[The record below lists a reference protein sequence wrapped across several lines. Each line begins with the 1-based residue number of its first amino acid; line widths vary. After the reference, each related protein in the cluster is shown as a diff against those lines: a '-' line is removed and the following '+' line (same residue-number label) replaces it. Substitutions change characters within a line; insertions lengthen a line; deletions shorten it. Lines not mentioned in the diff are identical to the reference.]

1 MIEKC
6 PLSNYTNIIIS
17 ASKKVS
23 VLRINSSDLMMRPDD
38 FTTTI

>member
-17 ASKKVS
+17 PSKKVS
-23 VLRINSSDLMMRPDD
+23 VLRINSSDLMMCPDD